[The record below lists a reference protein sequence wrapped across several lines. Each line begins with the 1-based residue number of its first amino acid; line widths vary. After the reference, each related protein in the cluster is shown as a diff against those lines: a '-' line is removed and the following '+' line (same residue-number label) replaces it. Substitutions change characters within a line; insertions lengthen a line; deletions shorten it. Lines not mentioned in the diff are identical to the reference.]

1 VTTFPGG
8 VLLDEKLASFFLC
21 RISMKRVILQYDE
34 IANPRVLRKNW
45 DFFRETLGVFGRT
58 PYFCTRNREA
68 TLTNKIAAII

>member
-1 VTTFPGG
+1 
-8 VLLDEKLASFFLC
+8 
-21 RISMKRVILQYDE
+21 MKRVILQYDE